1 MVMHRDG
8 RPEDGG
14 EDGNREGTM
23 RGTSA
28 MMSFGWIESE
38 IARCRTSGEHPGIRT
53 RGEQLEKQM
62 GIDAGDA

>member
-8 RPEDGG
+8 RFEDGR

-23 RGTSA
+23 SGDFSNEE
-28 MMSFGWIESE
+28 FGGIESE

-53 RGEQLEKQM
+53 RGEPLEKQM
-62 GIDAGDA
+62 GIGAGDA